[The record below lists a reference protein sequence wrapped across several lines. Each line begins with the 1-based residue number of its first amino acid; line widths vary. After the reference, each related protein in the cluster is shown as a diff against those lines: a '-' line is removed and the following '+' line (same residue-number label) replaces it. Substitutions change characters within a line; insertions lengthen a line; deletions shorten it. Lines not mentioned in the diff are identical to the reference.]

1 MLEQNC
7 SSKRSGD
14 LQKNYVV
21 LPGSRRR
28 ASSLNLEAHQV
39 CCCNLRLRQTPSS
52 ILTESSPKKQASP
65 LTSISESAVQNRV
78 FLSKKMKAILFINIY
93 CICDTVDNINAKTA
107 MRNDVK
113 VIDLTLSRIT
123 FNFISACCFVFFCG
137 QHISDGVPNQY
148 RFALGYRSFMM
159 TVSQTFNVFSIA
171 LLPLSMLTIVQNT
184 QAFWIVLLGFMIN
197 KERFLKIEL
206 VGIFACFVG
215 VIMMA
220 ASGLESETK

>member
-1 MLEQNC
+1 
-7 SSKRSGD
+7 
-14 LQKNYVV
+14 
-21 LPGSRRR
+21 
-28 ASSLNLEAHQV
+28 
-39 CCCNLRLRQTPSS
+39 
-52 ILTESSPKKQASP
+52 
-65 LTSISESAVQNRV
+65 
-78 FLSKKMKAILFINIY
+78 MKAILFINIY

-171 LLPLSMLTIVQNT
+171 LLPLSMLTIV
-184 QAFWIVLLGFMIN
+184 
-197 KERFLKIEL
+197 
-206 VGIFACFVG
+206 
-215 VIMMA
+215 
-220 ASGLESETK
+220 